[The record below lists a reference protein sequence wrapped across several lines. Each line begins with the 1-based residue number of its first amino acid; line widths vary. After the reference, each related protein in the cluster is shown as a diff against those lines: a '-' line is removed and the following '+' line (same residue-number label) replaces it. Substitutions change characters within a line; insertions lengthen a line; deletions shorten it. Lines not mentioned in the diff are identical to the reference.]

1 MPNIGSV
8 LKKSKN
14 AILYL
19 ARSNKAGV
27 QSDGQNGALVAKFG
41 HDFMDILYI
50 QDTLNAGI
58 GILLACRGGK
68 TTLGLAHGFKGQIIS
83 DCLFDVFKFPKKP
96 TKNLTNF
103 CPQNLKSGQIIKDKG
118 TIIH

>member
-8 LKKSKN
+8 LQKSKN

-68 TTLGLAHGFKGQIIS
+68 TTLSLAHGFKGQITSECFYEII
-83 DCLFDVFKFPKKP
+83 DFPKY
-96 TKNLTNF
+96 
-103 CPQNLKSGQIIKDKG
+103 
-118 TIIH
+118 H